1 MKKALEYGFLALLA
15 LHLGGHWFGLWVLLA
30 PTKSLL
36 MPLLAAWFYQVA
48 NKPWKAGER
57 WMAAGLLLSWVGDV
71 LLLKGNDPLFFMSGL
86 GSFLLAQLSYAR
98 SFAKMPGNLSGLLR
112 QKPVWAL
119 PVLAVAVGMLW
130 WLFPSLGDL
139 RLPVT
144 IYVGAISLMVLSA
157 LHFGYQQPGGMW
169 LILGASCFMLSDA
182 LLAVNK
188 FALPIPQAGFWIM
201 LTYGAAQY
209 GLVKGFTKPLR

>member
-1 MKKALEYGFLALLA
+1 MKKAFEYAFLVVLA
-15 LHLGGHWFGLWVLLA
+15 LHLGSHLFGWQLLLA
-30 PTKSLL
+30 PSKSLL
-36 MPLLAAWFYQVA
+36 LPLLAGWFYLRAARPRLV
-48 NKPWKAGER
+48 GER
-57 WMAAGLLLSWVGDV
+57 WMVAGLVLSWIGDV
-71 LLLKGNDPLFFMSGL
+71 LLIKGDEPLFFMTGL
-86 GSFLLAQLSYAR
+86 GSFLLAQLSYAQ
-98 SFAKMPGNLSGLLR
+98 SFSKMPGNQPGLLR
-112 QKPVWAL
+112 QKPLWAL

-139 RLPVT
+139 KLPVT

-157 LHFGYQQPGGMW
+157 LHFGSHQPGGMW

-188 FALPIPQAGFWIM
+188 FAFPIPQAGFWIM

-209 GLVKGFTKPLR
+209 GLVRGFTKPLR